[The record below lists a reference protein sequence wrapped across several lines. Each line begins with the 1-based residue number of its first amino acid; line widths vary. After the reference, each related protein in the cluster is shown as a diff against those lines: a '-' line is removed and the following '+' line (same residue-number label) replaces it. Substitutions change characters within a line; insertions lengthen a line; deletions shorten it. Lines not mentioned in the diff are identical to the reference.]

1 MNNNCAFA
9 NDYHTLIAELGYNF
23 KDISL
28 LRNALTHSSY
38 IKEGRESY
46 HKNNERLEFLGDAF
60 FDAIVSEELY
70 KRLGHSEEGRLTK
83 LRAQIVC
90 ERSLAD
96 VAKGFD
102 IGNYMLMGKGEE
114 HTGGRTRVSILA
126 DAMEAII
133 GAVFMDGGYE
143 AAKALVLSAFRETI
157 ENAIAGRGFADYKT
171 ALQEKLQAVGREH
184 TKICYVLDREEGPDH
199 NKTFYVNLV
208 CNDKILG
215 KGKGG
220 TKKEAEQNAAKQALE
235 RGDAFVF

>member
-1 MNNNCAFA
+1 MNSNQAFA
-9 NDYHTLIAELGYNF
+9 NDYRALEGIIGYSF
-23 KDISL
+23 KNEAL

-60 FDAIVSEELY
+60 FDAIISEELY
-70 KRLGHSEEGRLTK
+70 KRLEHSEEGRLTK

-96 VAKGFD
+96 VARGFG
-102 IGNYMLMGKGEE
+102 IGKYMLMGKGEE
-114 HTGGRTRVSILA
+114 HTGGRDRVSILA

-143 AAKALVLSAFRETI
+143 AARTLVLSAFRKTI
-157 ENAIAGRGFADYKT
+157 ENAIAGKGVADYKT
-171 ALQEKLQAVGREH
+171 ALQEKMQAVGREH
-184 TKICYVLDREEGPDH
+184 TNIHYVLDREEGPDH
-199 NKTFYVNLV
+199 NKTFFVNLV
-208 CNDKILG
+208 CNGRIIGRG
-215 KGKGG
+215 KGS

-235 RGDAFVF
+235 AGDGFVF